1 MLPWVY
7 GSGPAPEALRGEDD
21 DGVLNTAADQDVMV
35 SLSGV
40 DVHQQVG
47 GVFIV
52 LDGVICRSFEVNL
65 YGVSYRKRTEA
76 LSS

>member
-76 LSS
+76 LSN